1 MTTTTRTVM
10 MTAIGSGAGRL
21 MKTLA
26 TPLFLVGRYFFLFAS
41 MNRIFPSKKNSTCPK
56 VVAAADKHGQR
67 APFA

>member
-1 MTTTTRTVM
+1 
-10 MTAIGSGAGRL
+10 
-21 MKTLA
+21 
-26 TPLFLVGRYFFLFAS
+26 LFAS